1 MLAAR
6 RDPPFYPGAHEASH
20 LSGAHALHVPH
31 ATPGV
36 ARLMTV
42 LQVVG
47 SLLAIPVGLASGY
60 SIYHANFSPEANCQ
74 SLRAGIISM
83 LDKNADAS
91 TLRLLVRRDVA
102 AFEGACGAVDPDAV
116 AAFRTLLTGG
126 KGPPPA
132 ALSSAVPVKEAV
144 RVLARQPNEL
154 AKATPAKALP
164 VVAEAKPL
172 RRDAVS
178 SDANW
183 VASVRRALLHA
194 PVTRAEA
201 AQAPAV
207 RAPPAVARSLT
218 PQLRVSSEAPAPALP
233 PAAPVAAAPQPAR
246 DDAHPVPPA
255 PIPDAVR
262 PALISEVLP
271 LPKTADTAPAER
283 HSGFSG
289 LLAQFQRLGRV
300 VGH

>member
-6 RDPPFYPGAHEASH
+6 RDPPFHSGAHEGSH
-20 LSGAHALHVPH
+20 LSGSHYPHAAHAPH
-31 ATPGV
+31 AALGV
-36 ARLMTV
+36 ARFMTA
-42 LQVVG
+42 LQVIG

-116 AAFRTLLTGG
+116 AAFKTLLTSG
-126 KGPPPA
+126 KPAPPA
-132 ALSSAVPVKEAV
+132 ASSSVVPVKEA
-144 RVLARQPNEL
+144 AREPARSTNVSVKP
-154 AKATPAKALP
+154 AIAKALP
-164 VVAEAKPL
+164 AIVELKPSQ
-172 RRDAVS
+172 RDADS

-183 VASVRRALLHA
+183 VASVRRALVHA

-201 AQAPAV
+201 APALATRPAPAAALPL
-207 RAPPAVARSLT
+207 APKMRISRET
-218 PQLRVSSEAPAPALP
+218 PAPALP
-233 PAAPVAAAPQPAR
+233 PAAAVAVVSRPAP

-255 PIPDAVR
+255 SIPEAM
-262 PALISEVLP
+262 P
-271 LPKTADTAPAER
+271 LPKAADTAPAER
-283 HSGFSG
+283 HSGFFG
-289 LLAQFQRLGRV
+289 LLAQFPLLGRV